1 MGKFMSYI
9 RTLIL
14 GLATTF
20 GLFACH
26 DANPVKPVNHNPV
39 IQSLT
44 VFPEVVGPLDSLVA
58 FCDASDPD
66 GDSLVYDWYTNPVIM
81 IKGAQNPSYLLS
93 NMRENFAV
101 FYTPDPRLMTGPVD
115 TAYVECAV
123 RDGKGGQA
131 VKDVIFLVEKDSS
144 NRK

>member
-1 MGKFMSYI
+1 MCKFVSYI
-9 RTLIL
+9 RILII
-14 GLATTF
+14 GLVTTF

-66 GDSLVYDWYTNPVIM
+66 GDSLVYDWYTNPVIT
-81 IKGAQNPSYLLS
+81 IKGAEYPSYALFNTHVNS
-93 NMRENFAV
+93 AV

-115 TAYVECAV
+115 TAYVACAV

-131 VKDVIFLVEKDSS
+131 VKEVIFLVEKDSS
-144 NRK
+144 NGK